1 MRGISQ
7 LYAMAFE
14 NTMAFA
20 CPRPQEKSVL
30 PHRAAGRD
38 NWGNGPVFQ
47 QVAQLAQSL
56 GKVFNNVIHMLNAY
70 GESDRVGQYARFGQL
85 CLGELRMCG

>member
-7 LYAMAFE
+7 LYAMALE

-20 CPRPQEKSVL
+20 RPRPQEKSVL

-38 NWGNGPVFQ
+38 NWGNGRVF
-47 QVAQLAQSL
+47 
-56 GKVFNNVIHMLNAY
+56 
-70 GESDRVGQYARFGQL
+70 
-85 CLGELRMCG
+85 